1 MFLCSLS
8 LLGSLLSEFAAFTEL
23 TEIVGLSLMSL
34 LSVRPYAE
42 DMPVQRQHQAER
54 N

>member
-1 MFLCSLS
+1 MFTELI
-8 LLGSLLSEFAAFTEL
+8 GFTAFRVGAFSEL
-23 TEIVGLSLMSL
+23 TEIVGLSLTSL

-42 DMPVQRQHQAER
+42 DTPVQRQHQAER